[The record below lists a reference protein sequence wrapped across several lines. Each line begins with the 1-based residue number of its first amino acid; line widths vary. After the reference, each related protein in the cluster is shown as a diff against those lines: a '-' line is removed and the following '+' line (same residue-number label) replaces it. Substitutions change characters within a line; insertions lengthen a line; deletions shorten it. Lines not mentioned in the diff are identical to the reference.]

1 MEISE
6 TSHEEPKPVG
16 GWACVA
22 LSVGFVVFV
31 GLALVGVRLLAG

>member
-1 MEISE
+1 ME
-6 TSHEEPKPVG
+6 TSEIPQEEPQPAG

-22 LSVGFVVFV
+22 LGVGFVVFI